1 MKQKVEDYFER
12 CGGKGWMHIERL
24 LVPEELGPHVKM
36 YAKVTIDPHSS
47 LGYHEH
53 HGDGESYY
61 ILEGE
66 AIYQDHDK
74 NRILKPGDVTF
85 TADGFGHGI
94 ENPKDTPLV
103 FMALIINNDERL
115 D

>member
-1 MKQKVEDYFER
+1 MKQPIEDYFER

-24 LVPEELGPHVKM
+24 LDTSEMGDHVAM

-53 HGDGESYY
+53 HGDGESYF

-66 AIYQDHDK
+66 ALYQDHDTK
-74 NRILKPGDVTF
+74 RILKPGDVTF
-85 TADGFGHGI
+85 TPSGRGHGI
-94 ENPKDTPLV
+94 ENTQDTPLV
-103 FMALIINNDERL
+103 FMALIIKES
-115 D
+115 

>member
-1 MKQKVEDYFER
+1 MKQNIEDYFER

-24 LVPEELGPHVKM
+24 LSTEEMGEHVSM

-66 AIYQDHDK
+66 AIYNDNNDTTL
-74 NRILKPGDVTF
+74 ILHPGDVTF
-85 TADGFGHGI
+85 TPDGKGHGI
-94 ENPKDTPLV
+94 ENDQDTPLV
-103 FMALIINNDERL
+103 FMALIIKA
-115 D
+115 